1 VTTLLS
7 KGGRAAG
14 EAGRLAALL
23 LSPTFVVLGLVVGY
37 PLVAALRESLYQSG
51 QTVDADGFVVQGE
64 QFVGLDNYT
73 AIFTGEPAG
82 RFWNAFGNTTFFTVV
97 TVVVEVIIGV
107 AMALVMHQALRW
119 RGVVRA
125 SILVPWAIPTAVSAI
140 LWKWIFQA
148 DGVANAVI
156 GSQVLWTTEGWQAKF
171 AVMIAETWK
180 TAPFIGLLVLAGL
193 QIIPR
198 DIYEAARVDGVS
210 PVRQFWSITL
220 PLVRPVL
227 VVAVLF
233 RVLDSL
239 RMFDL
244 PFVLIG
250 NRKESVETLTML
262 AWDEASNLR
271 FGPAAAYA
279 VVLFLYVAVVALV
292 FVKLLGADVIGEA
305 RQRTRKEAVRKADPL
320 VQPGVVHA

>member
-1 VTTLLS
+1 MTTLS
-7 KGGRAAG
+7 RRRGRAAG

-23 LSPTFVVLGLVVGY
+23 LSPTFIVLGLVVGY
-37 PLVAALRESLYQSG
+37 PLVAALRESLYQTG

-64 QFVGLDNYT
+64 QFVGVDNYT
-73 AIFTGEPAG
+73 AIFTGDAAG

-97 TVVVEVIIGV
+97 TVAIEVIIGV

-119 RGVVRA
+119 RGMVRA

-148 DGVANAVI
+148 DGVANAII
-156 GSQVLWTTEGWQAKF
+156 GSQILWTTEGWHARF

-193 QIIPR
+193 QIIPK
-198 DIYEAARVDGVS
+198 DIYEAARVDGVG
-210 PVRQFWSITL
+210 PVRQFLSITL

-262 AWDEASNLR
+262 AWDEATNLR

-279 VVLFLYVAVVALV
+279 VVLFLYVAIAALV

-305 RQRTRKEAVRKADPL
+305 RERTGKQPRKADPL